1 MVCWGHSHWGNDVT
15 YSERSPR
22 GVQVSENL
30 RKLIGVVVMAV
41 LVVVGVAVSSGD
53 DTNFTR
59 NIAFGKGA
67 QVPGLG
73 DGKKF
78 GDDGPYDLASAAYIV
93 HFQEVLPASGG
104 DDSWFLHNDRYS
116 TLDLICFEGAA
127 GPQLLARVSPTQ
139 GPEAPLR
146 AHGVVSRRVPDEP
159 VEEGGWLSGWFGQ
172 RLPPL
177 STPRAFE
184 PQDVRAIEPQRQ
196 PLVGPWSV
204 PLTVGVDER
213 ARFELLVFATTP
225 EGKPLGASNVVIRVS
240 GNQDACEVDGVI
252 LRSYE

>member
-1 MVCWGHSHWGNDVT
+1 
-15 YSERSPR
+15 
-22 GVQVSENL
+22 
-30 RKLIGVVVMAV
+30 
-41 LVVVGVAVSSGD
+41 VSSGD

-59 NIAFGKGA
+59 NFAFGKGA
-67 QVPGLG
+67 QVPALG

-78 GDDGPYDLASAAYIV
+78 GDDGLYDLASAAYIA
-93 HFQEVLPASGG
+93 HFQEVLPAGGG

-116 TLDLICFEGAA
+116 TLDLICFDGPVGA
-127 GPQLLARVSPTQ
+127 QLLVRVSPTQ

-159 VEEGGWLSGWFGQ
+159 VDEGGWLSGWFGSP
-172 RLPPL
+172 LPPL
-177 STPRAFE
+177 SAPRVFE
-184 PQDVRAIEPQRQ
+184 PQDVRAIEPRRQ
-196 PLVGPWSV
+196 PLAGPWSV

-240 GNQDACEVDGVI
+240 GSQDACEVDGVI